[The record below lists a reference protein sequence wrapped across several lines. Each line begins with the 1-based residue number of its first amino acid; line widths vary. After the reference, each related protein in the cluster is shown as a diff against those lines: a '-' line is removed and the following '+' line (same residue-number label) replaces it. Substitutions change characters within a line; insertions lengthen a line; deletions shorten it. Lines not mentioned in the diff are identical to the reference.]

1 MRANHQRIAIRLDGR
16 YRRDILPAM
25 TAVQDTAAGFQS
37 GALTAGRSLRQIIWA
52 RLRRDRVAMICL
64 IVLIVYYAIG
74 ILGPFIVAN
83 PSGTFD
89 KTAISELGGKPF
101 GDWGGISAAHPL
113 GVEWGT
119 GRDIMAQLMFG
130 LRISLIIATSATAIT
145 VTIGTVVGIIAGY
158 SGGWTDMVIGRF
170 MDLVLAFPFI
180 LIILALSNVL
190 TQRLTEL
197 GVPEGNPSRIT
208 YLILVLSV
216 FGWPYL
222 ARIVR
227 GQVISLRE
235 REFVEA
241 AVAMGSTKRRILF
254 TEILPNLW
262 APILVY
268 ATLTLPAYI
277 GLEAALSFLGVGV
290 LPPET
295 TFGAMLA
302 QSVSYFNV
310 VPTYLFIPGTV
321 LVILVVSFNLLGD
334 SLRDALDPKAIH

>member
-1 MRANHQRIAIRLDGR
+1 M
-16 YRRDILPAM
+16 
-25 TAVQDTAAGFQS
+25 V
-37 GALTAGRSLRQIIWA
+37 GRSLRQIVWA
-52 RLRRDRVAMICL
+52 RLRRDKVAMFTL
-64 IVLIVYYAIG
+64 IVLVVYFLIAIIGPILAPMFGFSPYTLDKDAIG
-74 ILGPFIVAN
+74 
-83 PSGTFD
+83 
-89 KTAISELGGKPF
+89 ELGGRPKLPN
-101 GDWGGISAAHPL
+101 GGISPSHPL

-119 GRDIMAQLMFG
+119 GRDILAQLLFG
-130 LRISLIIATSATAIT
+130 LRISLVIATSATLIT
-145 VTIGTVVGIIAGY
+145 VVIGTVIGIIAGY
-158 SGGWTDMVIGRF
+158 IGGLTDTLIGRF
-170 MDLVLAFPFI
+170 MDLILAFPFL

-190 TQRLTEL
+190 TSRLTAL
-197 GVPEGNPSRIT
+197 GVPEGNPSRIL
-208 YLILVLSV
+208 YLILVMSV

-227 GQVISLRE
+227 GQVLSLRE

-241 AVAMGSTKRRILF
+241 AVAMGAKRRRILF
-254 TEILPNLW
+254 GEILPNLW

-302 QSVSYFNV
+302 NSVAYFRV

-321 LVILVVSFNLLGD
+321 LVVLVVAFNLFGD
-334 SLRDALDPKAIH
+334 AVRDALDPKAIH

>member
-1 MRANHQRIAIRLDGR
+1 MVA
-16 YRRDILPAM
+16 
-25 TAVQDTAAGFQS
+25 AVQDTGVGFQS

-64 IVLIVYYAIG
+64 IILIVYYILAIFGPVVAGMVG
-74 ILGPFIVAN
+74 IDPYK
-83 PSGTFD
+83 FD
-89 KTAISELGGKPF
+89 ASAISDLGGKPF
-101 GDWGGISAAHPL
+101 GEWGGISPTHPL

-119 GRDIMAQLMFG
+119 GRDIMAQLIYG
-130 LRISLIIATSATAIT
+130 LRISLIISTSATLMT
-145 VTIGTVVGIIAGY
+145 VALGTVIGIVAGY
-158 SGGWTDMVIGRF
+158 SGGWTDTIIGRF
-170 MDLVLAFPFI
+170 MDLVLAFPFL

-190 TQRLTEL
+190 TQRLTDL
-197 GVPEGNPSRIT
+197 GVPEGNPSRII

-241 AVAMGSTKRRILF
+241 AVAMGANKRRILF

-302 QSVSYFNV
+302 NSVSYFTV

-334 SLRDALDPKAIH
+334 ALRDALDPKAIR

>member
-1 MRANHQRIAIRLDGR
+1 MVA
-16 YRRDILPAM
+16 
-25 TAVQDTAAGFQS
+25 AVQDTAAGFQS
-37 GALTAGRSLRQIIWA
+37 GALTTGRSLRQIIWA
-52 RLRRDRVAMICL
+52 RLRRDRVAMFCL
-64 IVLIVYYAIG
+64 IVLIVYYTIA
-74 ILGPFIVAN
+74 ILGPFVFGALGLD
-83 PSGTFD
+83 PYKFD
-89 KTAISELGGKPF
+89 ASAIGELGGRPI
-101 GDWGGISAAHPL
+101 GEWGGISAAHPL

-119 GRDIMAQLMFG
+119 GRDIMAQLVYG
-130 LRISLIIATSATAIT
+130 LRISLIISTSATLMT
-145 VTIGTVVGIIAGY
+145 VTIGTTIGIIAGY
-158 SGGWTDMVIGRF
+158 SGGWTDTVIGRL
-170 MDLVLAFPFI
+170 MDLILAFPFL

-190 TQRLTEL
+190 TQRLTDL
-197 GVPEGNPSRIT
+197 GVPEGNPSRIV

-241 AVAMGSTKRRILF
+241 AVAMGANKRRILF

-302 QSVSYFNV
+302 NSVSYFNV

-334 SLRDALDPKAIH
+334 ALRDALDPKAIR

>member
-1 MRANHQRIAIRLDGR
+1 MV
-16 YRRDILPAM
+16 
-25 TAVQDTAAGFQS
+25 AVQDTAAGFQS

-52 RLRRDRVAMICL
+52 RLRRDRVAMVCL
-64 IVLIVYYAIG
+64 IVLLAFYAIA
-74 ILGPFIVAN
+74 IFGPFVAAAVGISPYKLDPN
-83 PSGTFD
+83 
-89 KTAISELGGKPF
+89 AISDLGGKPKL
-101 GDWGGISAAHPL
+101 DWGGISWTHPL

-119 GRDIMAQLMFG
+119 GRDIFAQMLYG
-130 LRISLIIATSATAIT
+130 LRISLVISSSATLIT
-145 VTIGTVVGIIAGY
+145 VVIGTVVGIVAGY
-158 SGGWTDMVIGRF
+158 TGGLTDTLIGRF
-170 MDLVLAFPFI
+170 MDLVLAFPFL
-180 LIILALSNVL
+180 LIVLALSGVL

-197 GVPEGNPSRIT
+197 GVPEGNPSRIL

-227 GQVISLRE
+227 GQVLSLRE

-241 AVAMGSTKRRILF
+241 AVAMGSSKRRILF

-268 ATLTLPAYI
+268 STLTLPSYI
-277 GLEAALSFLGVGV
+277 SLEAALSFLGVGV
-290 LPPET
+290 IPPDT

-302 QSVSYFNV
+302 NSVTYFNV

-321 LVILVVSFNLLGD
+321 LVVLVVSFNLLGD
-334 SLRDALDPKAIH
+334 ALRDALDPKAIR

>member
-1 MRANHQRIAIRLDGR
+1 M
-16 YRRDILPAM
+16 
-25 TAVQDTAAGFQS
+25 V
-37 GALTAGRSLRQIIWA
+37 GRSLRQIVWA
-52 RLRRDRVAMICL
+52 RLRRDKIAMFTL
-64 IVLIVYYAIG
+64 IVLVVYFLVAI
-74 ILGPFIVAN
+74 IGPIVAPMLGIN
-83 PSGTFD
+83 PYTLDTS
-89 KTAISELGGKPF
+89 AISDLGGKPKLPN
-101 GDWGGISAAHPL
+101 GGVSAAHPL

-119 GRDIMAQLMFG
+119 GRDILAQLLFG
-130 LRISLIIATSATAIT
+130 LRISLVIATSATLIT
-145 VTIGTVVGIIAGY
+145 VVIGTVIGIIAGY
-158 SGGWTDMVIGRF
+158 AGGMTDTIIGRF
-170 MDLVLAFPFI
+170 MDLILAFPFL

-190 TQRLTEL
+190 TSRLTAL
-197 GVPEGNPSRIT
+197 GVPEGNPSRIL
-208 YLILVLSV
+208 YLILVMSV

-227 GQVISLRE
+227 GQVLSLRE

-241 AVAMGSTKRRILF
+241 AVAMGAKRRRILF
-254 TEILPNLW
+254 GEILPNLW

-302 QSVSYFNV
+302 NSVAYFRV

-321 LVILVVSFNLLGD
+321 LVVLVVAFNLFGD
-334 SLRDALDPKAIH
+334 AVRDALDPKAIH

>member
-1 MRANHQRIAIRLDGR
+1 MVA
-16 YRRDILPAM
+16 
-25 TAVQDTAAGFQS
+25 AVQDTGVGFQS

-64 IVLIVYYAIG
+64 IILIVYYIIAIFGPVVAGMVG
-74 ILGPFIVAN
+74 IDPYK
-83 PSGTFD
+83 FD
-89 KTAISELGGKPF
+89 SSVISDLGGRPF
-101 GDWGGISAAHPL
+101 GDWGGISWTHPL

-119 GRDIMAQLMFG
+119 GRDIMAQLIYG
-130 LRISLIIATSATAIT
+130 LRISLIISSTATFMT
-145 VTIGTVVGIIAGY
+145 VALGTVIGIVAGY
-158 SGGWTDMVIGRF
+158 SGGWTDTIIGRF
-170 MDLVLAFPFI
+170 MDLVLAFPFL
-180 LIILALSNVL
+180 LIILALSGVL
-190 TQRLTEL
+190 TQRLTDL
-197 GVPEGNPSRIT
+197 GVPGGNPSRIV

-241 AVAMGSTKRRILF
+241 AVAMGANKRRILF

-302 QSVSYFNV
+302 NSVSYFNV

-334 SLRDALDPKAIH
+334 ALRDALDPKAIR

>member
-1 MRANHQRIAIRLDGR
+1 MVALKD
-16 YRRDILPAM
+16 
-25 TAVQDTAAGFQS
+25 VAGFQET
-37 GALTAGRSLRQIIWA
+37 GALTGGRSLRQIIWS
-52 RLRRDRVAMICL
+52 RLRRDRLAMVCLVAL
-64 IVLIVYYAIG
+64 IIFYVVAIF
-74 ILGPFIVAN
+74 GPFVAAAVGID
-83 PSGTFD
+83 PYKFD
-89 KTAISELGGKPF
+89 SAAISDLGGRPF
-101 GDWGGISAAHPL
+101 GELGGISAKHPL

-119 GRDIMAQLMFG
+119 GRDIFAQLLYG
-130 LRISLIIATSATAIT
+130 LRISLVIASSATLIT
-145 VTIGTVVGIIAGY
+145 VAIGTVVGIIAGY
-158 SGGWTDMVIGRF
+158 TGGWTDTIIGRV
-170 MDLVLAFPFI
+170 MDLVLAFPFL
-180 LIILALSNVL
+180 LIILALSGVL
-190 TQRLTEL
+190 TQRLTQL

-227 GQVISLRE
+227 GQVFSLRE

-241 AVAMGSTKRRILF
+241 AVAMGSSKRRILF

-290 LPPET
+290 IPPET

-302 QSVSYFNV
+302 KSVSYFNV
-310 VPTYLFIPGTV
+310 VPTYLFIPGTILIV
-321 LVILVVSFNLLGD
+321 LVVSFNLVGD
-334 SLRDALDPKAIH
+334 ALRDALDPKAIH